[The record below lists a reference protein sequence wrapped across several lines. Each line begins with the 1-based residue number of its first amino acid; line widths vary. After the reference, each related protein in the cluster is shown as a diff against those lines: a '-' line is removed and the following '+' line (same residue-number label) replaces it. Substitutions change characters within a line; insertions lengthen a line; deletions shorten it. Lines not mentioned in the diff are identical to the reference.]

1 MSAWSKVS
9 WDELP
14 PYPQEE
20 YPPDHPWPPGGKPDQ
35 RVYSHRLG
43 CEHHVFSILRY
54 PPGAS
59 LEHHRHD
66 HAEEIYVLLSGGGQM
81 LIDDEVVDA
90 KPLDGFRIPPEPY
103 RSVYNNTGE
112 DAYWLVIGAPADE
125 FHYLK

>member
-54 PPGAS
+54 PPGAAWS
-59 LEHHRHD
+59 
-66 HAEEIYVLLSGGGQM
+66 I
-81 LIDDEVVDA
+81 
-90 KPLDGFRIPPEPY
+90 
-103 RSVYNNTGE
+103 TGTTMPRN
-112 DAYWLVIGAPADE
+112 LRCC
-125 FHYLK
+125 